1 MAQYRTGLIDL
12 TVSEGGTVYMESDIS
27 ETSIIISPVQI
38 PTLMLA
44 LSQALVN
51 RKEQQLLEGR
61 EALLQSL
68 STAKEAVEKLGEEVL
83 D

>member
-1 MAQYRTGLIDL
+1 MAQAQFRTGLLDL
-12 TVSEGGTVYMESDIS
+12 TVSQGGTVYMESDIS
-27 ETSIIISPVQI
+27 ETKIIVSPVQI

-51 RKEQQLLEGR
+51 KKEQELLEGQ

-68 STAKEAVEKLGEEVL
+68 ASEE
-83 D
+83 

>member
-1 MAQYRTGLIDL
+1 MAQAQYRTGLLDL
-12 TVSEGGTVYMESDIS
+12 TVSQGGTVYMESDIS
-27 ETSIIISPVQI
+27 ETRIIVSPVQI

-51 RKEQQLLEGR
+51 KQDQEMAENR

-68 STAKEAVEKLGEEVL
+68 ASKE
-83 D
+83 

>member
-1 MAQYRTGLIDL
+1 MAQFRTGLLNL
-12 TVSEGGTVYMESDIS
+12 TVSEGGTVYMEEDNGF
-27 ETSIIISPVQI
+27 SIIISPSQV

-51 RKEQQLLEGR
+51 KKDQEMAENR

-68 STAKEAVEKLGEEVL
+68 ADGANKLCNVETE
-83 D
+83 